1 VTEPFDLAVVGAGP
15 GGYVCAARAVE
26 LGLRVAVM
34 EPAELGGVCLNRGC
48 IPTKGLL
55 DGPDPDGIGAR
66 VRRNAEAI
74 ARLRRGV
81 AHLLKGATVLAGR
94 ARLTGTGRLEV
105 EGHGTVAA
113 RRVVLATGSRPR
125 ALAELPF
132 DGARVISSDEAVAL
146 ERVPG
151 RVAVIGA
158 GAVGCE
164 FADVLAAYGADVT
177 LVEAA
182 ERLLPAEDPWAAKL
196 LARAFDARGIAVRT
210 ATRVAAA
217 ETGPEGV
224 RLTLAGVKGTEAA
237 ACDLVLVAVGRQANV
252 EGLGLERVGLEVVDG
267 IVPVD
272 GAGRTA
278 VPGVFA
284 IGDLTGPPLLAHRAS
299 AQGRAAAEAAAG
311 REPEPVAPGRIPA
324 CVYTHPQIATVGAR
338 PEAGDVVGEAF
349 FRANG
354 LGVVTGR
361 TEGGV
366 RLVAEAD
373 GGRLKGAQLVGAGVT
388 EQVGLLG
395 VAVAAGLT
403 VRDLARGVFPHPT
416 LSESVHEAAEAA
428 LKRL

>member
-1 VTEPFDLAVVGAGP
+1 
-15 GGYVCAARAVE
+15 
-26 LGLRVAVM
+26 
-34 EPAELGGVCLNRGC
+34 
-48 IPTKGLL
+48 
-55 DGPDPDGIGAR
+55 
-66 VRRNAEAI
+66 
-74 ARLRRGV
+74 
-81 AHLLKGATVLAGR
+81 
-94 ARLTGTGRLEV
+94 
-105 EGHGTVAA
+105 
-113 RRVVLATGSRPR
+113 
-125 ALAELPF
+125 
-132 DGARVISSDEAVAL
+132 
-146 ERVPG
+146 
-151 RVAVIGA
+151 
-158 GAVGCE
+158 
-164 FADVLAAYGADVT
+164 
-177 LVEAA
+177 
-182 ERLLPAEDPWAAKL
+182 
-196 LARAFDARGIAVRT
+196 
-210 ATRVAAA
+210 
-217 ETGPEGV
+217 
-224 RLTLAGVKGTEAA
+224 
-237 ACDLVLVAVGRQANV
+237 VGRQANV

-267 IVPVD
+267 TVPVD

-311 REPEPVAPGRIPA
+311 REPEPVVPGRIPA